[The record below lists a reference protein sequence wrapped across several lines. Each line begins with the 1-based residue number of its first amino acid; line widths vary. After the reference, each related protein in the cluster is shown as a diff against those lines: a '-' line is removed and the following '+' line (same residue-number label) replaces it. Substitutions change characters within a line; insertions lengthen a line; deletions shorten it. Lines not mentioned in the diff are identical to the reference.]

1 MRTVHES
8 HLRRNFIK
16 VQGFTK
22 DVQLYLG
29 GLLPGAVCGYTF
41 VSALIVKPGLLNPEG
56 CPVFDPNRKSIVE
69 PRDLRAWLSL
79 YYTWQSHTLTNHSFQ
94 QGGGWLNSRLC

>member
-1 MRTVHES
+1 M
-8 HLRRNFIK
+8 K

-29 GLLPGAVCGYTF
+29 GLLPSAVCGHAF
-41 VSALIVKPGLLNPEG
+41 VSALIVKFGLLDPEG
-56 CPVFDPNRKSIVE
+56 CCVFDPNRKSIVK

-79 YYTWQSHTLTNHSFQ
+79 YHTWQSHSLTNESFQ
-94 QGGGWLNSRLC
+94 QSGGRLNSRLC